1 MVEGEAVDK
10 KEMKTVISVKKLEK
24 VYTMGDVKVYALRG
38 IDLDI
43 YEGEFVA
50 IMGTSGSG
58 KSTLMNILGCLDQP
72 SSGSYTLDGMD
83 VSKST
88 RNQLAEVRNKK
99 IGFVFQSFNLL
110 SRTSALENV
119 ELPLLYNRKTN
130 AQERHDR
137 AVKALTSVGL
147 ASRMKNM
154 PNQLSG
160 GQQQRVA
167 IARALVNDP
176 VIIFADEPTGN
187 LDSRTS
193 FEVIDIFQKL
203 NAKGITIVLVTHE
216 PDIAQ
221 FATRRV
227 VFRDG
232 KIIDDSPVT
241 DRKNA
246 MDELAKLPPADDI
259 SNNPDAGRI
268 TEAANIENDKE
279 AS

>member
-1 MVEGEAVDK
+1 
-10 KEMKTVISVKKLEK
+10 MKTVVSVKGLEK
-24 VYTMGDVKVYALRG
+24 VYKMGDVKVYALRG

-43 YEGEFVA
+43 SDGEFVA

-58 KSTLMNILGCLDQP
+58 KSTLMNILGCLDVP
-72 SSGSYTLDGMD
+72 SKGTYTLDGMD
-83 VSKST
+83 IGKSSKD
-88 RNQLAEVRNKK
+88 QLAEVRNKK

-119 ELPLLYNRKTN
+119 ELPLLYNSKISSKD
-130 AQERHDR
+130 RHDR

-147 ASRMKNM
+147 ATRMKNM

-193 FEVIDIFQKL
+193 FEVMDIFQKL
-203 NAKGITIVLVTHE
+203 NEKGITIVLVTHE
-216 PDIAQ
+216 ADIAQ

-232 KIIDDSPVT
+232 KIITDEPVK
-241 DRKNA
+241 DRKTA
-246 MDELAKLPPADDI
+246 SEMLAKLPPADDDI
-259 SNNPDAGRI
+259 GNNAE
-268 TEAANIENDKE
+268 TEKNEKE
-279 AS
+279 